1 MIRKIHNWHIKHD
14 NDIHLALLVVLIGFL
29 VIAGVSYD

>member
-1 MIRKIHNWHIKHD
+1 MIRKIYNWQIKHD

-29 VIAGVSYD
+29 VIMKG